1 MLIAEKNQSIH
12 YLKTKEEV
20 FGFFFFLED
29 LVLLWNLLSLSNLL
43 ECEDECDFVV
53 KV

>member
-12 YLKTKEEV
+12 YLKIKEEV
-20 FGFFFFLED
+20 IIFILEH

-43 ECEDECDFVV
+43 ECEDDCDFVV